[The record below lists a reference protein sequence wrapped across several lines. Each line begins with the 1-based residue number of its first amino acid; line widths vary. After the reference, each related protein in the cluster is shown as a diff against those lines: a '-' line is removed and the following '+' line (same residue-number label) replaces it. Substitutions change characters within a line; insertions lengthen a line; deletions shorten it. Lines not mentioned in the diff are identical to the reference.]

1 VPTNVDERRTADRTD
16 TRLDSS
22 VRRRNYTSVDLPM
35 QTLPRRRDLTT
46 MAVRGSDFSS
56 VIARDESSNKP
67 VFLNESRMCLV
78 VGTACPMRPVT
89 PLKSLKTFKLLS
101 CSLPFYAVFSKD
113 IFTVFRVCISEQ
125 ALGGDSPITTLKIRI
140 FFITLGLHCSLS
152 RC

>member
-1 VPTNVDERRTADRTD
+1 MFGHGSRRPQCRQTSTNGVLPTGQ
-16 TRLDSS
+16 TRDSTLQS
-22 VRRRNYTSVDLPM
+22 VAAISYTSIDLPM

-56 VIARDESSNKP
+56 VIARDESSNKL

-113 IFTVFRVCISEQ
+113 ILQCSACASLNRPLE
-125 ALGGDSPITTLKIRI
+125 ATLQ
-140 FFITLGLHCSLS
+140 
-152 RC
+152 